1 MLRIL
6 LVFCFLQTALWGDDP
21 EAFYLTWE
29 KNPES
34 TVVVNWL
41 SKSDGVKHLKI
52 RRADGLQSGTAEVT
66 PVPLQAHSS
75 YFFYQASFKDLTP
88 ESLYELHLEGVE
100 KPYAWKTLPK
110 ELSRPIKFVVG
121 GDIYHDGLEQIDGM
135 NRIAAKLNPD
145 FALLGGD
152 IAYSAPKLSFL
163 GEDEERWV
171 EFLRAYTKTMT
182 KEDGTLIP
190 LMATI
195 GNHDVIGHYDASPE
209 KAKLFYLL
217 FIPEGSVHRVVDV
230 ANHVSLIF
238 LDTDHSFAVNKQ
250 VTFLEET
257 LKSRSEMPVKF
268 ALYHVPA
275 YPSARAYHNI
285 RSARVRRYFVPLFE
299 KYHLTAAFEN
309 HDHTFKRTHLI
320 REGKVDPDG
329 VLYMGDG
336 SWGVA
341 TPRQPRTPKQ
351 SWYIAKSAKVQQVLL
366 VTVNKES
373 NLYESYDFQGEL
385 VDRHSH

>member
-1 MLRIL
+1 MLRSL
-6 LVFCFLQTALWGDDP
+6 LLFCFFQFALWGEAP

-34 TVVVNWL
+34 TVVVNWI
-41 SKSDGVKHLKI
+41 SKSGDVKHLNI
-52 RRADGLQSGTAEVT
+52 RKGDGLQGETTEVT
-66 PVPLQAHSS
+66 PVPLQANSS
-75 YFFYQASFKDLTP
+75 YFFYQAAFKDLTP
-88 ESLYELHLEGVE
+88 DSLYELRLEGVE
-100 KPYAWKTLPK
+100 KPYSWKTLPK
-110 ELSRPIKFVVG
+110 DLTRSLKFVVG
-121 GDIYHDGLEQIDGM
+121 GDIYHDGIEQVDQM
-135 NRIAAKLNPD
+135 NRVVSKLNPD

-152 IAYSAPKLSFL
+152 IAYTSPKLSFL
-163 GEDEERWV
+163 GEDEERWID
-171 EFLRAYTKTMT
+171 FLRAYTQTMV
-182 KEDGTLIP
+182 KEDGSLIP

-195 GNHDVIGHYDASPE
+195 GNHDVIGRYDASPE

-230 ANHVSLIF
+230 ANHFSLIF
-238 LDTDHSFAVNKQ
+238 LDTDHTFAVNKQ
-250 VTFLEET
+250 VPFLEET
-257 LKSRSEMPVKF
+257 LKSRSHMPVKF

-275 YPSARAYHNI
+275 YPSARAYHNV

-336 SWGVA
+336 SWGVEN
-341 TPRQPRTPKQ
+341 PRQPRTPKQ

-366 VTVNKES
+366 VTVNKEG

>member
-1 MLRIL
+1 MLRSL
-6 LVFCFLQTALWGDDP
+6 LIFCFIQIALWGEAP

-34 TVVVNWL
+34 TVVANWL
-41 SKSDGVKHLKI
+41 SKSGGVKHLTIKGK
-52 RRADGLQSGTAEVT
+52 DGVQEGVIEVT
-66 PVPLQAHSS
+66 PVPLQAHSN
-75 YFFYQASFKDLTP
+75 YFFYQAAFEDLSP
-88 ESLYELHLEGVE
+88 ETQYELHLEGVDT
-100 KPYAWKTLPK
+100 PYNWKTLPK
-110 ELSRPIKFVVG
+110 DLTRPIKFVVG
-121 GDIYHDGLEQIDGM
+121 GDIYHDGIEQVDQM
-135 NRIAAKLNPD
+135 NRVVSRLNPD

-152 IAYSAPKLSFL
+152 IAYTSPKIAFL
-163 GEDEERWV
+163 GEDEERWI
-171 EFLRAYTKTMT
+171 EFLRTYTRTMV

-195 GNHDVIGHYDASPE
+195 GNHDVVGRFDASPE

-230 ANHVSLIF
+230 ANHFSLIF
-238 LDTDHSFAVNKQ
+238 LDTDHTVAVNKQ
-250 VTFLEET
+250 VPFLEET
-257 LKSRSEMPVKF
+257 LKNREKMPVKF

-275 YPSARAYHNI
+275 YPSARAYHNV

-320 REGKVDPDG
+320 REGKVNADG

-336 SWGVA
+336 SWGVEA
-341 TPRQPRTPKQ
+341 PRQPRTPQQ

-366 VTVNKES
+366 VTVNKEG
-373 NLYESYDFQGEL
+373 NLYESYDFKGEL